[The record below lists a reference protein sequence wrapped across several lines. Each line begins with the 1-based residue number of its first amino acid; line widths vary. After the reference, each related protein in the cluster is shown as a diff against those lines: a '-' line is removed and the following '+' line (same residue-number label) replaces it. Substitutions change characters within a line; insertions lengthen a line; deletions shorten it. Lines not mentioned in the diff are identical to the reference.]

1 MVRLLN
7 TRTGEVLAETVES
20 AHTHGTRRRG
30 LLGRDSL
37 DPSTA
42 LVLSPCWAVHT
53 AFMRFSIDVIFLDAQ
68 DTVLRLVTELVPW
81 RIAACASA
89 RTTVELAAGSL
100 RGRDLVVGDRL
111 RFARVA
117 RDDAAGS
124 PAPRAEA
131 APLADR

>member
-7 TRTGEVLAETVES
+7 TRTGEVLAETVEL

-37 DPSTA
+37 EPSTA

-68 DTVLRLVTELVPW
+68 DRVARLVTDLVPW

-100 RGRDLVVGDRL
+100 RDRDLAVGDRL
-111 RFARVA
+111 RFARIG
-117 RDDAAGS
+117 REDTSAA
-124 PAPRAEA
+124 PAPAVQPA
-131 APLADR
+131 APPL

>member
-7 TRTGEVLAETVES
+7 TRTGEVLAETVEL

-37 DPSTA
+37 EPSTA

-68 DTVLRLVTELVPW
+68 DRVARLVTDLVPW

-100 RGRDLVVGDRL
+100 RDRDLAVGDRL
-111 RFARVA
+111 RFARIG
-117 RDDAAGS
+117 REDTSAAPAS
-124 PAPRAEA
+124 AAQPAAPR
-131 APLADR
+131 L